1 MYISK
6 EILVPLISE
15 NRNIMNKEQ
24 IKQMLVEQRN
34 AILRK
39 KNFILRERYDSI
51 ASKLELPHVQV
62 ITGMR
67 RCGKS
72 TLMRQII
79 QTHYPQ
85 NDFYYINFE
94 DERLLGFD
102 AADFYQLHETQI
114 ELFGEHKTFFLD
126 EVQNVDN
133 FETFIRRLTDDD
145 YKFVI
150 TGSNAKLLSSEIATK
165 LTGRHLDTKIS
176 PFSFKEY
183 LLFKKQPFTQNE
195 IYQSTEKV
203 KIKKQFSEYLILG
216 GMPEYLTYKDPEIL
230 ARTYEDIVLK
240 DIVVR
245 FGIENS
251 LKLRELY
258 RFIVSNAG
266 QRFSYNSLAKASPYA
281 SPVSIIK
288 YVEYLEN
295 TYFIKTISRFDYS
308 LKKQHISEKKAY
320 VIDNGFIRN
329 ISIKYS
335 PDNGWLL
342 ENLVCME
349 LLKQGTVFYYQNKK
363 ECDFLLEENS
373 KLSEAIQVCWQLDDQ
388 NKIRECE
395 GLIAAMEELN
405 IDRGYIL
412 TNDQEEEITYKTKKI
427 ALIPVWKWL
436 LTK

>member
-1 MYISK
+1 
-6 EILVPLISE
+6 
-15 NRNIMNKEQ
+15 MNKEQ

-34 AILRK
+34 TVLRK
-39 KNFILRERYDSI
+39 KNLITRESYDSL
-51 ASKLELPHVQV
+51 SEKLQLPHIQV

-72 TLMRQII
+72 TLMKQII
-79 QTHYPQ
+79 QTHYPK

-94 DERLLGFD
+94 DERLLGFK
-102 AADFYQLHETQI
+102 ANDFTQLFEIQI

-126 EVQNVDN
+126 EVQNVEN
-133 FETFIRRLTDDD
+133 FETFVRRFADDG
-145 YKFVI
+145 YKFII
-150 TGSNAKLLSSEIATK
+150 TGSNAKLLSSEISTK

-183 LLFKKQPFTQNE
+183 LNFKKQPYTQNE
-195 IYQSTEKV
+195 IYQSIEKV
-203 KIKKQFSEYLILG
+203 KIKKLFAEYLIQG
-216 GMPEYLTYKDPEIL
+216 GMPEYVTFKDPEIL
-230 ARTYEDIVLK
+230 MRTYEDIVLK

-245 FGIENS
+245 YGIENN

-258 RFIVSNAG
+258 RFMVSNSG

-281 SPVSIIK
+281 SPMSIIK

-295 TYFIKTISRFDYS
+295 TYFIKTISKFDYS
-308 LKKQHISEKKAY
+308 IKKQQISEKKVY

-349 LLKQGTVFYYQNKK
+349 LLKKGNVFYYHHKK
-363 ECDFLLEENS
+363 ECDFLLEEND
-373 KLSEAIQVCWQLDDQ
+373 KLTQAIQVCWWVNEQ
-388 NKIRECE
+388 NEQRECE
-395 GLIAAMEELN
+395 GLLSAMSELSIEN
-405 IDRGYIL
+405 GFIL
-412 TNDQEEEITYKTKKI
+412 TYDQEEEIIYKTKKI
-427 ALIPVWKWL
+427 QLIPVWKWL
-436 LTK
+436 LK